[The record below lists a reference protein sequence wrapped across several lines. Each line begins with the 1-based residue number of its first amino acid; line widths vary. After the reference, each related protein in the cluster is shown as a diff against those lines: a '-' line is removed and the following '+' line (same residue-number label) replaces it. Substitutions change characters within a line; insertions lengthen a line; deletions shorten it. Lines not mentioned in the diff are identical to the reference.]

1 MSQEKLKVAALY
13 ARVSTLDQ
21 NCEVQ
26 LDDLRRYAGQ
36 RFTRYHEYID
46 MGVSGTQRRRPQL
59 DVLLKDAHQRRF
71 DVVLVW
77 KFDRFAR
84 SLKHLI
90 DSLEEFRALGID
102 FISYTEGVDTTTP
115 SGQLLF
121 HVVGAGA
128 QFERDLIAER
138 VRAGI
143 AHARAM
149 GKHIG
154 RPRAQV
160 DVDAVTSL
168 RKQGRSLREIARA
181 LDIPVSRVRRA
192 LSQLMPEPA

>member
-1 MSQEKLKVAALY
+1 MYE
-13 ARVSTLDQ
+13 
-21 NCEVQ
+21 
-26 LDDLRRYAGQ
+26 
-36 RFTRYHEYID
+36 FID
-46 MGVSGTQRRRPQL
+46 VGVSGTQRRRLQL
-59 DVLLKDAHQRRF
+59 DALLKDAHKRLF
-71 DVVLVW
+71 EVVLVW

-102 FISYTEGVDTTTP
+102 FISYTEGIDTTTP

-121 HVVGAGA
+121 HVVGAVA

-138 VRAGI
+138 VRAGL

-154 RPRAQV
+154 RPRVPV
-160 DVDAVTSL
+160 DRERIVALRGERMSL
-168 RKQGRSLREIARA
+168 RAIART
-181 LDIPVSRVRRA
+181 LNIPVSRVRRA
-192 LSQLMPEPA
+192 LQSTEGGPQ